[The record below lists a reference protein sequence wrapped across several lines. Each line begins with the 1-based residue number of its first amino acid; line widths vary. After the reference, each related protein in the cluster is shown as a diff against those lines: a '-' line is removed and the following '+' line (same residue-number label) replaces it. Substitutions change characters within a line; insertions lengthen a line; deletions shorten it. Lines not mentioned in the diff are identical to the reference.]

1 MGSLAD
7 TFGNSQGDKKAV
19 KHKWKLRGSKA
30 FCFSKKKK
38 EEKLTV
44 KIAKVMV
51 NPPHL
56 TAAHANGPKAFK
68 PHLTHI
74 KKTANNLYMQFPCGH
89 LFTFNPLAFESFSL
103 SLAFPA

>member
-1 MGSLAD
+1 MEASGQQSFL
-7 TFGNSQGDKKAV
+7 F
-19 KHKWKLRGSKA
+19 
-30 FCFSKKKK
+30 FKKKK

-74 KKTANNLYMQFPCGH
+74 KKTANNLYNICNSPAVISLH
-89 LFTFNPLAFESFSL
+89 LTPSL
-103 SLAFPA
+103 SRAFRLA